1 MCEGEHRRM
10 MKVNAMNLAR
20 EIAAKHMAELSRRID
35 EMREKYKPGFPS
47 NVDQLVD
54 EVQSTHNH
62 IVAQC
67 REEIA
72 KAGVGDYLT
81 PEEVSLLMN
90 EEMRSKMLQG
100 KNI

>member
-1 MCEGEHRRM
+1 MT
-10 MKVNAMNLAR
+10 
-20 EIAAKHMAELSRRID
+20 ELSRRID
-35 EMREKYKPGFPS
+35 EMRKKYKPDYPA

-72 KAGVGDYLT
+72 NAGVCDYLSMEDISMT
-81 PEEVSLLMN
+81 INETMREV
-90 EEMRSKMLQG
+90 LQG
-100 KNI
+100 KKEKI

>member
-1 MCEGEHRRM
+1 
-10 MKVNAMNLAR
+10 MNLAR

-35 EMREKYKPGFPS
+35 EIRKKYLREAQRYPA

-62 IVAQC
+62 MVAQC

-72 KAGVGDYLT
+72 NAGVGDYLSNEDISMT
-81 PEEVSLLMN
+81 INESMREVLHL
-90 EEMRSKMLQG
+90 RARF
-100 KNI
+100 

>member
-1 MCEGEHRRM
+1 

-20 EIAAKHMAELSRRID
+20 EIAAKHMTELSRRID
-35 EMREKYKPGFPS
+35 EIRKKYKPNYPA

-54 EVQSTHNH
+54 VVQTAHNH

-72 KAGVGDYLT
+72 NAGVCDYLST
-81 PEEVSLLMN
+81 EDISMTINNV
-90 EEMRSKMLQG
+90 MREALHGKSKE
-100 KNI
+100 KI

>member
-1 MCEGEHRRM
+1 MT
-10 MKVNAMNLAR
+10 
-20 EIAAKHMAELSRRID
+20 ELSRLID
-35 EMREKYKPGFPS
+35 EMREKYKPNYPA

-72 KAGVGDYLT
+72 NAGVGDYLSI
-81 PEEVSLLMN
+81 EEVSLLMN